1 MKITKKC
8 GNTQTKISIKEKL
21 DELRNRRRS
30 SAGMFYT
37 SSAGAVTSLILT
49 LAQPFIFSLTGTTNT
64 YATTSTITISVASSV
79 GLNIASTSTT
89 GTFATS
95 DTTTNNISI
104 STDNGTGYTLG
115 IKASTEGSNALTK
128 SGGGSIP
135 SHTVSAGISESTYR
149 TDSTYN
155 NTWGF
160 RPSKLNSQANS
171 NYLPGPTSASTLVI
185 LDQTSSANSN
195 ANNYNLAI
203 GARIN
208 SNTAPGTYGNTFVIT
223 VTANPVNYSITYNA
237 NATGVSNMPPNVSNQ
252 PTDTE
257 QVNISSTVP
266 TRDGYNFKGWC
277 TAQTT
282 DGGTCSGTT
291 YNPDGGGTALAW
303 AIDQTQAS
311 NSLNLYAMWAS
322 AGPVIT
328 NTTCATPV
336 PSSITYMQE
345 LADSAKKSAALSSMT
360 QGSQYYLVDERDNQ
374 GYCVAK
380 QADGNIWMTQN
391 LDLDIGG
398 TGVATL
404 TSENTDLNTSG
415 SAPYADGYSSS
426 GGVITWSPAST
437 ATTSGRTISGTTVSP
452 EMPTTTEA
460 NSTPYSAEGGDRYY
474 YTTGTTSNETM
485 QTLAQCTAAGHSE
498 EDCAHYHAGNYY
510 NWTAAIASNASSGIG
525 STRYD
530 VAANSI
536 CPKGWKLPQGR
547 SSTSG
552 DAATRQFGN
561 LWYTSGIITSVSG
574 SSYATNGFNNIRTSP
589 LFFVRGGYVYG
600 SSLVNSGSFGF
611 YWSSSVVSTSDACS
625 AYFRSSLITSA
636 NYSTRSDGLSIRCVV
651 R

>member
-1 MKITKKC
+1 M
-8 GNTQTKISIKEKL
+8 
-21 DELRNRRRS
+21 
-30 SAGMFYT
+30 
-37 SSAGAVTSLILT
+37 
-49 LAQPFIFSLTGTTNT
+49 
-64 YATTSTITISVASSV
+64 ASSV

-547 SSTSG
+547 SSTSD

-589 LFFVRGGYVYG
+589 LFFVRGGIVGG
-600 SSLVNSGSFGF
+600 SSLYDSGSYGY
-611 YWSSSVVSTSDACS
+611 YWSSSVRSTSLAYD
-625 AYFRSSLITSA
+625 AYFSSSNINSA
-636 NYSTRSDGLSIRCVV
+636 FSYDRDYGQSVRCMV